1 MSDFVSPD
9 WIVLFYIMA
18 PSQLNAMHNINDQT
32 KNLNITA
39 IEFQLVS
46 LVSSLYTIVLLLNLI
61 WIVLA
66 FYFMI

>member
-1 MSDFVSPD
+1 
-9 WIVLFYIMA
+9 MA

-32 KNLNITA
+32 KNLNITE

-46 LVSSLYTIVLLLNLI
+46 LVSSLYTNVLLLNLI

-66 FYFMI
+66 LYFMISCFICERGIRLKCKI